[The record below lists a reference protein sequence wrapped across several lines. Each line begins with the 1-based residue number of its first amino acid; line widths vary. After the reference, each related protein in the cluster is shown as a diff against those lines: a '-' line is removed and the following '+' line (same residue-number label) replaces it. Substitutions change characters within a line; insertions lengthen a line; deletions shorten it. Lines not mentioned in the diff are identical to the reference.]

1 MSALEENKLG
11 TERVSRLVLSTGV
24 PLMLSW

>member
-24 PLMLSW
+24 PLMLVW